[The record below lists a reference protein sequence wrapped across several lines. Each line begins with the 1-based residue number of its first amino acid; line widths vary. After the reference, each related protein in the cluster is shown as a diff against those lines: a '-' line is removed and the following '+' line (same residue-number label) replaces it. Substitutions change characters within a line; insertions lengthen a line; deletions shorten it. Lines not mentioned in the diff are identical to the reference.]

1 MASQQRRQLTPAE
14 RTELAVK
21 QTTRML
27 SANVNSAYTQPSSSF
42 MKRPSET
49 WAEYTPKYT
58 PVDKSRHLQKDDIK
72 TCVRLRTRLLQFSP
86 YELTHVSRA
95 PLSGMLRRRSPCTMS
110 GKGCLWLPRPSGHR
124 NRRRE
129 RDEQRAICTVLP
141 YRLFRR
147 RATCDTD

>member
-72 TCVRLRTRLLQFSP
+72 TCVRRGTRLHLFLPTISHSRLPCASLRYVEKALSLHDERQGMPVVASP
-86 YELTHVSRA
+86 IWAPKSSSR
-95 PLSGMLRRRSPCTMS
+95 
-110 GKGCLWLPRPSGHR
+110 KG
-124 NRRRE
+124 
-129 RDEQRAICTVLP
+129 
-141 YRLFRR
+141 
-147 RATCDTD
+147 